1 MAIEILEKQKLDA
14 QFSILN
20 SLSEAEMYRLA
31 RAYQGLETSMKQML
45 RETSDDDPW
54 WKVLKNQIVDV
65 ADRYEMIYRFLRRA
79 NHGDS
84 AS

>member
-14 QFSILN
+14 QFSILH

-31 RAYQGLETSMKQML
+31 RAYQSLETCMTQLL
-45 RETSDDDPW
+45 RDTCDDDPW
-54 WKVLKNQIVDV
+54 HRVLKNQIVDV
-65 ADRYEMIYRFLRRA
+65 ADRTEMLYRFLRRA

-84 AS
+84 VS

>member
-31 RAYQGLETSMKQML
+31 RAYQNLETGMRQML
-45 RETSDDDPW
+45 RDTCEDDPW
-54 WKVLKNQIVDV
+54 FKELKNQIVDV
-65 ADRYEMIYRFLRRA
+65 ADRHEMIYRFLQRA
-79 NHGDS
+79 GHGDF
-84 AS
+84 AG